1 MRRTLHALL
10 SACLLAA
17 ALPAAVAAQQGAP
30 LDPAVEA
37 QVREALAAAG
47 RGDLEAA
54 KARLEPLAAAGSL
67 PPQGLSLLGTLRL
80 ESGDPAGALEIL
92 APLAAQAA
100 DPAVL
105 YHAGRAALA
114 LGRTDEGAGY
124 LERSV
129 ALEPMTPAARELGLL
144 RGRQGDLEAAFP
156 LLRGWAR
163 QRPDDL
169 EVRLAAA
176 HSALRLRRPPDAQ
189 ELLAGLSEEDPRVRL
204 LRGQLLLLEGKAAD
218 ALAMLRPLLG
228 HSSQGLEADA
238 RRLMAE
244 AEMLAGNA
252 AAAAELLAGRVDGRP
267 DVALLLARAQKQQ
280 GDAAAALATLEPFV
294 GALGET
300 GQAGGP
306 PVPGLLREHGRLLMG
321 LGRSAEAVASL
332 ERATAQDPRD
342 RQAWYALGQAL
353 VASGRAAEAEQATVR
368 FQALAKEEESAE
380 ARERRAK
387 EELADPAGAAARE
400 ALRLLAEGQAAE
412 AVRLAQRE
420 ARLAPEDPRPV
431 LALARILLMLNRA
444 AEALPHAEAAAALAP
459 GNADALYQL
468 GAVRLALGDAAAAE
482 ADFRAALAAA
492 PEHIATMSDLAV
504 VLMARGERDEAR
516 RLLERV
522 LELRPGDALAL
533 ANLERLGRLGG
544 GGG

>member
-10 SACLLAA
+10 SACLLGA
-17 ALPAAVAAQQGAP
+17 ALPAAAAAQEAT
-30 LDPAVEA
+30 LDPAVEG

-47 RGDLEAA
+47 RGDLEGA

-80 ESGDPAGALEIL
+80 ESGDPSGALEVL

-189 ELLAGLSEEDPRVRL
+189 ELLAGLSEDDPRVRL
-204 LRGQLLLLEGKAAD
+204 LRGQLLLLESKAGD

-228 HSSQGLEADA
+228 HTVHGLEADA

-252 AAAAELLAGRVDGRP
+252 GAAAELLAGRVDGRP

-294 GALGET
+294 GADVETGQT
-300 GQAGGP
+300 GQAGRP
-306 PVPGLLREHGRLLMG
+306 LPGLLREHGRLLMG

-353 VASGRAAEAEQATVR
+353 VASGRAAEAERATVR
-368 FQALAKEEESAE
+368 FQALAKEEEGAE

-412 AVRLAQRE
+412 ALKLAQRE

-431 LALARILLMLNRA
+431 LALARILLVLNRA

-533 ANLERLGRLGG
+533 ANLERLGRLGSG
-544 GGG
+544 S

>member
-1 MRRTLHALL
+1 MRRTLRALL
-10 SACLLAA
+10 AACLLAT
-17 ALPAAVAAQQGAP
+17 ALPAAVAAQSAP
-30 LDPAVEA
+30 LDPAVEG

-47 RGDLEAA
+47 RGDLEGA

-80 ESGDPAGALEIL
+80 ESGDPAGALEVL

-176 HSALRLRRPPDAQ
+176 HSALRLRRPPDAV
-189 ELLAGLSEEDPRVRL
+189 EMLGGLSEEDPRVRL
-204 LRGQLLLLEGKAAD
+204 LRGQLLLLESKAPD

-228 HSSQGLEADA
+228 HASQGLEADA

-267 DVALLLARAQKQQ
+267 EVALLLARAQKQQ

-294 GALGET
+294 GALGQT
-300 GQAGGP
+300 GQAGNP

-321 LGRSAEAVASL
+321 LGRGAEAVASL

-353 VASGRAAEAEQATVR
+353 VASGRAAEAEQATSR

-400 ALRLLAEGQAAE
+400 ALRLLAKGQAAE
-412 AVRLAQRE
+412 ALKLAQRE

-431 LALARILLMLNRA
+431 LALARILLVLNRA

-459 GNADALYQL
+459 GNADALYQR

-482 ADFRAALAAA
+482 ADFRAALSAA
-492 PEHIATMSDLAV
+492 PEHTATMSDLAV
-504 VLMARGERDEAR
+504 LLMARGERGEAR

-544 GGG
+544 GS